1 MGRDL
6 WHEIKSVQLS
16 VFRLRLRNFTYIAQ
30 ERVNFLCSDLSLF
43 LTCPIL
49 HVSLQLVSSYTT
61 RSIKISRLAGVRYSG
76 WNL

>member
-30 ERVNFLCSDLSLF
+30 EKVKFLCLDLSL
-43 LTCPIL
+43 LLICPIL
-49 HVSLQLVSSYTT
+49 YTSLQLVSSYTT
-61 RSIKISRLAGVRYSG
+61 RSIKISRLAGVR
-76 WNL
+76 